1 MKIKPIVT
9 SLKIK
14 KLFGRYD
21 FYSDFNELTVIVG
34 KNGLGKT
41 TILKIIFELITGK
54 VKLDY
59 PGICESIE
67 LELGNGE
74 FICYGAINDKAIK
87 SISKRSIT
95 EAAHYSDNIIRSIN
109 KILDENDL
117 TNIKDKDNLVDL
129 FISSIVNKEGFIEK
143 AQEYVVKGLSEN
155 KDSFF
160 VNRLKRDKLNQSINV
175 RYISTVSISANSVNN
190 LDIGNSV
197 NKNILDLAINEE
209 LQFLQKKG
217 DIKLIEGFK
226 KQINIFLKESGKK
239 VEFTEE
245 QWIFKV
251 ENGEPLTIEHLSSG
265 ERQLIYI
272 LATTANT
279 CGKPT
284 LFLMDEPEV
293 SLHLS
298 WQEKIIDAIM
308 NINPEMQIIAVTH
321 SPGIVM
327 NGHMDVYIEMNEL
340 LKGI

>member
-251 ENGEPLTIEHLSSG
+251 KNGEPLTIEHLSSG